1 MNKLSVLLMSG
12 LLSVSL
18 IYSSFVQGSKPL
30 FFQENGNY
38 VVNDNYIINKTTKM
52 ADEDIKRLFELDKEF
67 ATRVKGKGFLY
78 YGCFDNMIQR
88 VSTVAKVS
96 RLNALTRVKNLSRL
110 NTFQQIQ
117 QGCFETS
124 NIDWSQ
130 FLDLKKNIDE
140 VLTKYKPALI
150 NGNIA
155 ISNNMIA
162 TNAIQLKS
170 ADVERLTS
178 LTVIGANEINIC
190 GDYMGKNKFNHILNR
205 VNSAQDLG
213 RLAKVNVILKQYS
226 KVKQ

>member
-18 IYSSFVQGSKPL
+18 IYSSFIQGSKPL

-52 ADEDIKRLFELDKEF
+52 SDGDIKRLFELDKEF

-88 VSTVAKVS
+88 VSAVAKVDKF
-96 RLNALTRVKNLSRL
+96 NALSRIKNLSRL
-110 NTFQQIQ
+110 TEVNQIN
-117 QGCFETS
+117 QGCLDVRDL
-124 NIDWSQ
+124 DWSQ

-140 VLTKYKPALI
+140 VLTKYNPALI

-155 ISNNMIA
+155 INNNMIA
-162 TNAIQLKS
+162 TNVTQIRS
-170 ADVERLTS
+170 ADMSKLSSMTIR
-178 LTVIGANEINIC
+178 GANEVDIC
-190 GDYMGKNKFNHILNR
+190 GDYMGKRNFSMLINHSHLG
-205 VNSAQDLG
+205 QDFSKLG
-213 RLAKVNVILKQYS
+213 KVNVILKQYS
-226 KVKQ
+226 KAK